1 MSYDMVRVQVVA
13 GIDEALE
20 AAEDR
25 GGGGWRYGFALHRGK
40 HPATFDQ
47 GPDSAYHHLPVFWL
61 VSQTGEAAPFVGDMV
76 AALQRGTPRPVLLQG
91 TVPCSMRPWLRTEAF
106 EPCRDLLL
114 DLLVLPW
121 GQTSNL
127 HHRSVLTARVGAKDV
142 DPTTPLTFVTTTR
155 PNGWP

>member
-1 MSYDMVRVQVVA
+1 MSYDAVRERVIA

-25 GGGGWRYGFALHRGK
+25 GGAWQYGFALHGGV

-47 GPDSAYHHLPVFWL
+47 ESDRVYHHLPVFWL
-61 VSQTGEAAPFVGDMV
+61 VSQTGEAVPYIGDMV
-76 AALQRGTPRPVLLQG
+76 AALCRGAPRPVLLQG
-91 TVPCSMRPWLRTEAF
+91 TVHCSMRPWLLTEAF

-127 HHRSVLTARVGAKDV
+127 HHRSILTARVEAKDV
-142 DPTTPLTFVTTTR
+142 DPATPLIFVTTTR
-155 PNGWP
+155 PSGWP